1 MSALK
6 LGIKILHEK
15 NHINVLAFYL
25 RHLLE
30 LPQSVS
36 TLTAG
41 KDRLFTLVI

>member
-41 KDRLFTLVI
+41 KDRHL